1 MNNKDM
7 KFIIKLASLSL
18 IFIFTSCWI
27 QPQSEDYE
35 LIDDTYYFYDYDAM
49 KSVTV
54 PLINDTFTDWHYG
67 KSKFDKRY
75 KEYYGN
81 IDANETNLTE
91 IQENGYSYAVK
102 INTSSSTISLNDARE
117 TVIKNKYI
125 WITNKDGIG
134 TVFFK
139 N

>member
-1 MNNKDM
+1 M
-7 KFIIKLASLSL
+7 KKFSGLVL
-18 IFIFTSCWI
+18 IFSTLLLTSCWI
-27 QPQSEDYE
+27 QPQSENYE
-35 LIDDTYYFYDYDAM
+35 LLDDTYYFYDYDAM

-81 IDANETNLTE
+81 IDANEDNLSVIE
-91 IQENGYSYAVK
+91 ENGFSYAVK
-102 INTSSSTISLNDARE
+102 INTSSKTVSLNDSRN
-117 TVIKNKYI
+117 TVIQNKYI
-125 WITNKDGIG
+125 WITNSQGVG